1 MRFDSFHIHCSICR
15 AFLGEGCEGCAGVY
29 FKGLALVRNS
39 EVSAGQ
45 ESTVHYSVR
54 ALYSRKFALYYGLLK
69 SLPLHYLLVNLFTSP
84 VHPSQ
89 RKIQD
94 PLLLY
99 EKRQPLAHV
108 HVASLFRYRE
118 GMLKTQ
124 GGNDLETEQ
133 VVQSVAE
140 GMLTITDM
148 RGQDAV
154 EDWEVDELLEWT
166 NGLNFDQ

>member
-1 MRFDSFHIHCSICR
+1 M
-15 AFLGEGCEGCAGVY
+15 
-29 FKGLALVRNS
+29 
-39 EVSAGQ
+39 
-45 ESTVHYSVR
+45 
-54 ALYSRKFALYYGLLK
+54 
-69 SLPLHYLLVNLFTSP
+69 

-99 EKRQPLAHV
+99 EKRQPLSHD

-124 GGNDLETEQ
+124 RGNDLETEQ

>member
-1 MRFDSFHIHCSICR
+1 M
-15 AFLGEGCEGCAGVY
+15 
-29 FKGLALVRNS
+29 
-39 EVSAGQ
+39 
-45 ESTVHYSVR
+45 
-54 ALYSRKFALYYGLLK
+54 
-69 SLPLHYLLVNLFTSP
+69 

-94 PLLLY
+94 PLFLY
-99 EKRQPLAHV
+99 EKRQPHSHV

-124 GGNDLETEQ
+124 RGNDLETEQ